1 MSFLDQHDI
10 IHFSNDRMSL
20 PSLLRK
26 SSYVITI
33 SKKVYATD
41 KLYSFVYNTVLIY

>member
-20 PSLLRK
+20 PSLLR
-26 SSYVITI
+26 SCVTTI
-33 SKKVYATD
+33 SGKVYATE
-41 KLYSFVYNTVLIY
+41 KLYSFVYNTILIY